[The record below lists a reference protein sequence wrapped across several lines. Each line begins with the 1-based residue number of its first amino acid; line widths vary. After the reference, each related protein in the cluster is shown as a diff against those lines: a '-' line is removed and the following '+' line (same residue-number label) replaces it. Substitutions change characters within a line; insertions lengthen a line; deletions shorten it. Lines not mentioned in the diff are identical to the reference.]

1 MIKRCN
7 GFTMIELIMVMVIIG
22 ILSANALP
30 RLNFDSHAANGCA
43 ETLKASI
50 RLAQKLAIAQ
60 RAAATSVTV
69 TGGCAVTVGI
79 ENYPALTGVTVTYLG
94 AIPNTGIVTFNGL
107 GQPSVGGTFG
117 ISGGDVTRFVC
128 LEAETGYVHEEAA
141 SCG

>member
-7 GFTMIELIMVMVIIG
+7 GFTMIELVMVMVIIG
-22 ILSANALP
+22 ILAAYALP
-30 RLNFDSHAANGCA
+30 RLNFASHDARGCV
-43 ETLKASI
+43 EIMKASI

-60 RAAATSVTV
+60 RAAAMPVVVS
-69 TGGCAVTVGI
+69 GSCAVTVGT
-79 ENYPALTGVTVTYLG
+79 EAYPALNGVTVTYLG
-94 AIPNTGIVTFNGL
+94 NIPNTGTVTFNGL

-117 ISGGDVTRFVC
+117 ISGGDVIRFVC